1 MDEYFEL
8 NFSSYFKSFLKKN
21 SRKLLTLIFTNPAVC
36 FICALLMNSASWI
49 EHTHRLKCCL
59 SRSSYT
65 RKVFICSLYSEGSV
79 GCFALQH
86 QAVHT
91 CILWDEA
98 FITGLHKDRREVAGF
113 HHLQDDCSGGKL
125 IRVHFL
131 KCLRRQRGNV
141 FGERSTLQ
149 NNGSIIIWENER

>member
-1 MDEYFEL
+1 MC
-8 NFSSYFKSFLKKN
+8 
-21 SRKLLTLIFTNPAVC
+21 FTNEFCILNWTHA
-36 FICALLMNSASWI
+36 
-49 EHTHRLKCCL
+49 HRLKCCL

-113 HHLQDDCSGGKL
+113 HHLQDDCIGGKL

-149 NNGSIIIWENER
+149 NNGSIIIWENERMSFIGRVCLHIRGICYSDRSSTVQQNDSDRTRHR